1 MEPARRS
8 KPFLVQRSAM
18 MRGALLVVVLL
29 ALSLGGALVAGW
41 EVRVLRSSAL
51 EAQGELL
58 LAAHRNSVQLV
69 SRTLA
74 LQSELDAQE
83 DHDRAVLQLYLQL
96 ERERLPQL
104 LQELTVAT
112 AGCDAESQQ
121 RVSDAAN
128 RLRREM
134 HAHSTQM
141 LDKLSKD
148 AGRFRSR
155 SKELAAE
162 VSTLARADRQ
172 RLRSADR
179 QLRWSDAELDA
190 PLNALLRSLRRPNA
204 TFPLPPEVLHEW
216 ERAAELVQREGG
228 ANNDGVRTTL
238 LRLAN
243 TAPVR
248 QEAVKRLKGAGADM
262 GAAFV
267 GLLQRARLHHR
278 TRQTVASVAL
288 PRLIGHQ
295 RQTTARGANH
305 RTRCHGWPPEAHET
319 ASEGSG
325 LPSALGKRRP
335 PPNIPQ
341 NGRGPGA
348 GARPRRHLRRV

>member
-1 MEPARRS
+1 
-8 KPFLVQRSAM
+8 M
-18 MRGALLVVVLL
+18 MRGAMLVLLLL
-29 ALSLGGALVAGW
+29 ALALGGALVAGW
-41 EVRVLRSSAL
+41 EVRVLRSSTL
-51 EAQGELL
+51 KAQGELL

-74 LQSELDAQE
+74 LQSELDSQE

-112 AGCDAESQQ
+112 AGCDAESKQ
-121 RVSDAAN
+121 RVSDAAVK
-128 RLRREM
+128 LRQEM

-162 VSTLARADRQ
+162 VSTLARTDRQ

-204 TFPLPPEVLHEW
+204 TFALPPEILREW
-216 ERAAELVQREGG
+216 EKAAELIEREGG
-228 ANNDGVRTTL
+228 ADAGLRTTM

-248 QEAVKRLKGAGADM
+248 QEALKKLKGASDM

-267 GLLQRARLHHR
+267 GLLQRARLHNHAPELVRELERWHR
-278 TRQTVASVAL
+278 HEAPIWDVIELVEKLRSQHVFPLSMLHLHEEEWHQMVGDVAEQA
-288 PRLIGHQ
+288 
-295 RQTTARGANH
+295 
-305 RTRCHGWPPEAHET
+305 E
-319 ASEGSG
+319 SEQPISMD
-325 LPSALGKRRP
+325 AD
-335 PPNIPQ
+335 Q
-341 NGRGPGA
+341 
-348 GARPRRHLRRV
+348 